1 MLTMKTPY
9 KIIAMAEGRKRRASI
24 YALYVKAGLSI
35 AEVAALNEITYER
48 ARQIIR
54 KAEQDIKLGARSLT

>member
-1 MLTMKTPY
+1 MRTQY
-9 KIIAMAEGRKRRASI
+9 KVIAMAEGRKRRAAI
-24 YALYVKAGLSI
+24 YALYIKAGLTI

-54 KAEQDIKLGARSLT
+54 KAEQDQKVSA